1 MVCLASELRFGK
13 VLIEKNNQK
22 GDFCKKKIAN
32 EEIMCNFVAV
42 WSNYSAIALHLNPR
56 LKYTAKRP
64 IKRQNKVSIFLAYVR
79 YFLYLYTY
87 ERASYGHI
95 KSTARHDSRDKVD
108 A

>member
-1 MVCLASELRFGK
+1 MSFLIINNLAHRHG
-13 VLIEKNNQK
+13 
-22 GDFCKKKIAN
+22 
-32 EEIMCNFVAV
+32 
-42 WSNYSAIALHLNPR
+42 NYSAIALHLNPR

-95 KSTARHDSRDKVD
+95 KSAARHDGRDAVD

>member
-1 MVCLASELRFGK
+1 MYMKNIFLLLSWLILLPSGILANP
-13 VLIEKNNQK
+13 IK
-22 GDFCKKKIAN
+22 G
-32 EEIMCNFVAV
+32 
-42 WSNYSAIALHLNPR
+42 NYSAIALHLNPR

-95 KSTARHDSRDKVD
+95 KCTARHDSRDKVD

>member
-1 MVCLASELRFGK
+1 MIFNAKRGPC
-13 VLIEKNNQK
+13 
-22 GDFCKKKIAN
+22 
-32 EEIMCNFVAV
+32 
-42 WSNYSAIALHLNPR
+42 NYSAIALHLNPR

>member
-1 MVCLASELRFGK
+1 MNSYSIFLFTP
-13 VLIEKNNQK
+13 EKFNF
-22 GDFCKKKIAN
+22 FCKYTVF
-32 EEIMCNFVAV
+32 C
-42 WSNYSAIALHLNPR
+42 NYSAIALHLNPR

-87 ERASYGHI
+87 ERASYGHT

>member
-1 MVCLASELRFGK
+1 MPHKFEW
-13 VLIEKNNQK
+13 IEMEIAKNR
-22 GDFCKKKIAN
+22 
-32 EEIMCNFVAV
+32 EEYGLMKTDLSKQ
-42 WSNYSAIALHLNPR
+42 SNYSAIALHLNPR

>member
-1 MVCLASELRFGK
+1 MKATDLA
-13 VLIEKNNQK
+13 
-22 GDFCKKKIAN
+22 KIIY
-32 EEIMCNFVAV
+32 ECDIR
-42 WSNYSAIALHLNPR
+42 NYSAIALHLNPR